1 MAQVK
6 KGMGLLLF
14 LMFAGAVLGSVLTVV
29 FNLFLPSGPLASIFL
44 SRVSFGTGHPF
55 TLHLVLLDLSFGL
68 NLHINLLNLLGLFL
82 GYYIYRNS

>member
-1 MAQVK
+1 
-6 KGMGLLLF
+6 MGLLLF

-44 SRVSFGTGHPF
+44 SRVSFGTGAPF